1 MVYYIIGFVILIGY
15 IAYMIG
21 KGNSGNVELRLQK
34 IKDLHKRNII
44 NDEEYES
51 MRRKI
56 ILDI

>member
-15 IAYMIG
+15 VAYTIG
-21 KGNSGNVELRLQK
+21 KGKSGNLELRLQK

>member
-1 MVYYIIGFVILIGY
+1 MVYYLIGFTILIAY
-15 IAYMIG
+15 ISYTIG
-21 KGNSGNVELRLQK
+21 KGNSRDTELRLQK